1 MQKNVISKIVSKRSH
16 DDPQLQARDVSAED
30 LDDERRV
37 DASQQKYLTAAR
49 LEVAQGVVKAYLCV
63 QCEHVCGS
71 RQGCMSVSGTAC
83 TAWWAVWRVCH
94 AVVLSTLMRS
104 KVAQQLQRRDKGPA
118 TDSLLSLVSGKWLT
132 CGQNALPVAM
142 GDAMVRRV

>member
-1 MQKNVISKIVSKRSH
+1 
-16 DDPQLQARDVSAED
+16 
-30 LDDERRV
+30 
-37 DASQQKYLTAAR
+37 
-49 LEVAQGVVKAYLCV
+49 
-63 QCEHVCGS
+63 
-71 RQGCMSVSGTAC
+71 
-83 TAWWAVWRVCH
+83 VWRVFH

-142 GDAMVRRV
+142 GDAMVRNVVFDDTRCLCEFANVVHAWRCMPLTPHETLCAAKERATLP